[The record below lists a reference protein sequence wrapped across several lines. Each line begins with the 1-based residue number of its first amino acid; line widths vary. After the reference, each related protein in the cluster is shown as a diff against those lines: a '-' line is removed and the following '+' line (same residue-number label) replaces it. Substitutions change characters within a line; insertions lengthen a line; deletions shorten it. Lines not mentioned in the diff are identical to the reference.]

1 MIVFGAVFL
10 HLLAFLTVGGSYK
23 IIPKRVAQA
32 ITSSAAV
39 LSVIFSVYIFFSV
52 TFGGKLFEVHMLKW
66 IAVGSLS
73 IDWVLRVDSLAA
85 VMLVVVNVVSA
96 LVHIYSIGY
105 MDEDKNVPKFMSFLS
120 LFSFFMLLLVTSNN
134 FVQLFLGWEGVGLC
148 SYLLIG
154 YYYTKE
160 SACSAAIKAFVVN
173 RVADKFFA
181 VGIFAVYKTF
191 GSLVFKDVFADVAS
205 YHHDTVS
212 ILGHSFRSLDFICL
226 MLFIGCMGK
235 SAQIGFHVWLPDAME
250 GPTPVSALIHAATM
264 VTAGIFLVVRC
275 SALFEYAPDILDFIV
290 FVGGTTA
297 FFAGTIALVQN
308 DIKKIVAYSTC
319 SQLGYMFLAC
329 GVSAYPAAVFHLV
342 THAYF
347 KALLFLGAGSV
358 IHAVGGEQDIRKM
371 GGLRKKIP
379 FTHATML
386 IGSLALS
393 GIFPFA
399 GYFSK
404 DIILESAIAKG
415 SVMGDFGYVF
425 GLAAVGLTVFYSFRL
440 MIYTFYLPSK
450 NKAVVKAVHESPKTM
465 LIPLAILSIGATFSG
480 MVGEYLFGIVDKS
493 LKFWHGSIFIL
504 QKNHV
509 MAEVHDLNWAVKL
522 LPTIL
527 AVAVIFAT
535 FYAYLCRR
543 DIIGYLSKRFDL
555 IYTVLSHKYYCDEIF
570 YNMLVLP
577 FKSCCEF
584 FTDRCEKR
592 GIDHYGPN
600 GLARLINRCSIRIKR
615 CHTGLVYHYA
625 VVMLVAFI
633 LLITWCFII

>member
-10 HLLAFLTVGGSYK
+10 HLLAFLAVGGAYK
-23 IIPKRVAQA
+23 VIPKRVAQI
-32 ITSSAAV
+32 ITSGAAV
-39 LSVIFSVYIFFSV
+39 LASVFSVYIFFSV
-52 TFGGKLFEVHMLKW
+52 AFDGSVFEVSMLKW
-66 IAVGSLS
+66 ISVGSIS
-73 IDWVLRVDSLAA
+73 IDWAIRVDSLTA
-85 VMLVVVNVVSA
+85 VMLVVVNVISA

-105 MDEDKNVPKFMSFLS
+105 MDTDRNVPKFMSFLS

-134 FVQLFLGWEGVGLC
+134 FIQLFLGWEGVGLC

-160 SACSAAIKAFVVN
+160 SACDAAVKAFVVN
-173 RVADKFFA
+173 RVADVFFA
-181 VGIFAVYKTF
+181 IGIFAIYNTF
-191 GSLVFKDVFADVAS
+191 GSLVFKDIFADVS
-205 YHHDTVS
+205 NYHHTTVN
-212 ILGHSFRSLDFICL
+212 ILGYVVRSLDFICL

-264 VTAGIFLVVRC
+264 VTAGVFLVVRC
-275 SALFEYAPDILDFIV
+275 SPLFEYAPDILDFIV
-290 FVGGTTA
+290 FIGGTTA

-308 DIKKIVAYSTC
+308 DIKKVVAYSTC

-329 GVSAYPAAVFHLV
+329 GLSAYPAAIFHLV

-371 GGLRKKIP
+371 GGLRKKVP
-379 FTHATML
+379 FTHAAML

-393 GIFPFA
+393 GIFPLA

-404 DIILESAIAKG
+404 DVILESTIAKG
-415 SVMGDFGYVF
+415 TIMGTFGYVF
-425 GLAAVGLTVFYSFRL
+425 GLATVGLTAFYSFRL
-440 MIYTFYLPSK
+440 MIYTFYLPAKSK
-450 NKAVVKAVHESPKTM
+450 SLVKSAHESPKVM
-465 LIPLAILSIGATFSG
+465 LIPLVILSIGAIFSG
-480 MVGEYLFGIVDKS
+480 MVGEYLFGIVSKS
-493 LKFWHGSIFIL
+493 LEFWNGSLFIL

-509 MAEVHDLNWAVKL
+509 LADVHDLNWAIKII
-522 LPTIL
+522 PTI
-527 AVAVIFAT
+527 VAVSVILAT
-535 FYAYLCRR
+535 FYAYLRRR
-543 DIIGYLSKRFDL
+543 DFIRHMSKKFEF
-555 IYTVLSHKYYCDEIF
+555 IYVVLSHKYYCDEMFHSIF
-570 YNMLVLP
+570 IIP

-584 FTDRCEKR
+584 FADRYEKR

-600 GLARLINRCSIRIKR
+600 GLARLMNKCSIKIKR

-625 VVMLVAFI
+625 VVMLMAFI
-633 LLITWCFII
+633 LIITWCFTI

>member
-1 MIVFGAVFL
+1 MMLFGAVFL
-10 HLLAFLTVGGSYK
+10 HLLAFLFVGGSYK
-23 IIPKRVAQA
+23 IIPKRIAQI

-39 LSVIFSVYIFFSV
+39 LAAAFSIYIFFSV
-52 TFGGKLFEVHMLKW
+52 VFGAGGFEVFLFKW
-66 IAVGSLS
+66 ISVGSMS
-73 IDWVLRVDSLAA
+73 IDWALRVDSLTA

-105 MDEDKNVPKFMSFLS
+105 MDDDKNVPKFMSFLS

-160 SACSAAIKAFVVN
+160 SACSAAIKAFIVN
-173 RVADKFFA
+173 RVADIFFA
-181 VGIFAVYKTF
+181 IGIFAIYNTF
-191 GSLVFKDVFADVAS
+191 GSLLFKDIFADVAS
-205 YHHDTVS
+205 YNHTTIGV
-212 ILGHSFRSLDFICL
+212 LGYSFRSLDFICL

-275 SALFEYAPDILDFIV
+275 SALFEYAPDILNFII

-329 GVSAYPAAVFHLV
+329 GLSAYPAAIFHLV

-358 IHAVGGEQDIRKM
+358 IHAVGGEQDIRNM

-393 GIFPFA
+393 GIFPLA

-404 DIILESAIAKG
+404 DVILESAVVKG
-415 SVMGDFGYVF
+415 NTMGMFGYVF
-425 GLAAVGLTVFYSFRL
+425 GLATVALTVFYSFRL
-440 MIYTFYLPSK
+440 MIYTFYLPAKSK
-450 NKAVVKAVHESPKTM
+450 SALESAHESPKVM

-480 MVGEYLFGIVDKS
+480 MVGEYLFGILDKS
-493 LKFWHGSIFIL
+493 LSFWRGSIFIL

-509 MAEVHDLNWAVKL
+509 LSDVHHLSWYIKL

-527 AVAVIFAT
+527 AVGVIFAT
-535 FYAYLCRR
+535 FYAYLRR
-543 DIIGYLSKRFDL
+543 KALIEYLSKRFNL
-555 IYTVLSHKYYCDEIF
+555 IYAVLSHKYYCDEIF
-570 YNMLVLP
+570 HNIFVVP
-577 FKSCCEF
+577 FKNCCEF
-584 FTDRCEKR
+584 FADRCEQR

-600 GLARLINRCSIRIKR
+600 GLAKLMSRCSIKIKR
-615 CHTGLVYHYA
+615 LHTGLVYHYA
-625 VVMLVAFI
+625 VVMLLAFM